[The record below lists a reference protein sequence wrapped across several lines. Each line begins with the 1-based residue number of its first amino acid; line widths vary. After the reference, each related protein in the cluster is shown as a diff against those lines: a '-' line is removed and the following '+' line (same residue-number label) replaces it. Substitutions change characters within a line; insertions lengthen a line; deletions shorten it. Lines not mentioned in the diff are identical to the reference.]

1 MAYLGV
7 PSKLRSNLTPLTAH
21 APLLLLEA
29 SHPPPPLLHT
39 PCSMI
44 FAPCCPVLS
53 PVGAH
58 TIPPISYHFNNVPSA
73 RCPAICYFISL
84 LPLPKRHLM
93 SWDPML
99 SSSRAPDLDCPPA
112 PPWPFHVKGFRTNRA
127 CVLAHGPFGT
137 WLPCCYPAVGHL
149 FRFTHAFIF
158 GAEPRISSAHN
169 RWAPVLMLGPGDTR
183 MTGTVRHL
191 SQPVRCVPLNCVCVI
206 MCHCGAGS
214 VVLHALL

>member
-1 MAYLGV
+1 
-7 PSKLRSNLTPLTAH
+7 
-21 APLLLLEA
+21 
-29 SHPPPPLLHT
+29 
-39 PCSMI
+39 
-44 FAPCCPVLS
+44 
-53 PVGAH
+53 
-58 TIPPISYHFNNVPSA
+58 
-73 RCPAICYFISL
+73 
-84 LPLPKRHLM
+84 
-93 SWDPML
+93 ML

-214 VVLHALL
+214 VVLHALLWSPVSLRGSVSSAQCPNNEWDACGALADSRSCALSHSVHSPSRFP